1 RYNQQAIW
9 VCLKGGRNLSIREAI
24 HSSRSQCRLP
34 SLILVFSREPHNRLV
49 RAMPV
54 CKALVNCI
62 VIFDT
67 ARNTGADD
75 HSTGLPTNFS
85 FGDDLLVE
93 MLDNHFCFLG
103 NRIRITFYEGTQLLL
118 RSLFVE
124 HWIILHC
131 FHELI

>member
-1 RYNQQAIW
+1 
-9 VCLKGGRNLSIREAI
+9 
-24 HSSRSQCRLP
+24 
-34 SLILVFSREPHNRLV
+34 
-49 RAMPV
+49 MPV

-67 ARNTGADD
+67 ARNTGADH

-103 NRIRITFYEGTQLLL
+103 NRISITFYEGTQLLL
-118 RSLFVE
+118 RSFLVE
-124 HWIILHC
+124 HGIVIDS
-131 FHELI
+131 FH